1 MTTLLDQDLA
11 PHQATARATRPQS
24 QGRQSSWHDVRS
36 VDVYS
41 RHNQPVAVVVWRGDS
56 SEPFMALKR
65 NDDGRLIH
73 VSPDDLPTHDKL
85 ESYASPHVVLTTHSQ
100 EVVRNFS
107 LYREHE
113 EVPFLHVEGPAHPVH
128 QHLFNKRSSG
138 IFANDFRD
146 RDGLPV
152 GDTFGASLR
161 AFVHGRDA
169 RDWPLART
177 AQWIATYSSDEMA
190 NLMGRPPLDDD
201 AFDAYVASEQYQLIE
216 RVAVMEAFLLRAA
229 RRLHALDAEQ
239 SASINADAALPD
251 VKQKAW
257 AFLYDQFGTSTADL
271 RKFFSETADFRD
283 QSPQERERLAAVAIA
298 LVDSARDVTKIEQA
312 EQLSTIHTS
321 FDEDEDIIEDRP
333 QG

>member
-1 MTTLLDQDLA
+1 MTTLFDQDQL
-11 PHQATARATRPQS
+11 PHKSTARSTRPQS
-24 QGRQSSWHDVRS
+24 QGRYSNWHDVRS

-41 RHNQPVAVVVWRGDS
+41 RHNMPVAIVVWRGDS
-56 SEPFMALKR
+56 SLPFMTLKR
-65 NDDGRLIH
+65 NDDGRLIR
-73 VSPDDLPTHDKL
+73 VSSDDIPMHDKL
-85 ESYASPHVVLTTHSQ
+85 ESHANPHVVLTTHSP
-100 EVVRNFS
+100 EAVRNVS

-113 EVPFLHVEGPAHPVH
+113 EVPFLRVEGPAQPLY
-128 QHLFNKRSSG
+128 QHLFNNRASG

-190 NLMGRPPLDDD
+190 ELMGRPPLDDD
-201 AFDAYVASEQYQLIE
+201 AFDAYVASERYQMIE
-216 RVAVMEAFLLRAA
+216 RVAVMESFLLRAA

-239 SASINADAALPD
+239 SAAINADEALPD
-251 VKQKAW
+251 TKQKAW

-271 RKFFSETADFRD
+271 RMFFSETADFPD
-283 QSPQERERLAAVAIA
+283 QSPQERERLAAVADA
-298 LVDSARDVTKIEQA
+298 LVGSARDASKIARA
-312 EQLSTIHTS
+312 EQLCTRQAAIE
-321 FDEDEDIIEDRP
+321 EDEEIMADSP
-333 QG
+333 KG